1 MKGDPAMNP
10 RSIAFLFASLT
21 ASAIAGDSYWVFF
34 GTYTSG
40 KSPSKGIYRAK
51 FNSGTGELGKPEL
64 AAEAG
69 SPSFLAISPSKQ
81 TLYSVGEASGEGS
94 KAVSAYKLALPGG
107 ELTKL
112 NAVSAVG
119 QGPCHVNTDRTGQ
132 MLGIANYG
140 SGSVASYK
148 VAADGSLSESVSFVQ
163 HEGSSV
169 NPKRQTGPHAHSIN
183 FSPDNRYAYVC
194 DLGMDQIQIYKV
206 DPATGALTVNDP
218 AFAKTPVGGGPRHLA
233 FHPNGK
239 FVFVN
244 NEISL
249 TETVFGYDEQTGAL
263 TAVET
268 VSTLPEGEAVR
279 DGLSTAET
287 VVHPNGKFV
296 YVSNRGHDTIAV
308 FSFDAEKGKLTLIQN
323 APAEGEVPRNFNLDP
338 TGKWMIV
345 AHQKSNSVA
354 VLKVDEATGKLSF
367 TGTKHEVG
375 APVCVRFVGL
385 D

>member
-1 MKGDPAMNP
+1 MNP

-21 ASAIAGDSYWVFF
+21 ASAIAGEQYWVFF
-34 GTYTSG
+34 GTYTTG
-40 KSPSKGIYRAK
+40 KSSSKGIYRAR
-51 FNSGTGELGKPEL
+51 FHSGTGELGKPEL
-64 AAEAG
+64 AAELG
-69 SPSFLAISPSKQ
+69 SPSFLAIAPSKQ
-81 TLYSVGEASGEGS
+81 FLYAVGEAGGEGG
-94 KAVSAYKLALPGG
+94 KGVSAFKLALPGG
-107 ELTKL
+107 ELKPL

-119 QGPCHVNTDRTGQ
+119 EGPCHVNTDRTGQ
-132 MLGIANYG
+132 MVGIANYG

-148 VAADGSLSESVSFVQ
+148 VAADGSLSEAVSFIQ

-169 NPKRQTGPHAHSIN
+169 NPKRQAGPHAHSIN
-183 FSPDNRYAYVC
+183 FSPDNRFAYVC

-206 DPATGALTVNDP
+206 NQETGALTPNEP

-233 FHPNGK
+233 FHPTAP

-244 NEISL
+244 NEMSMA
-249 TETVFGYDEQTGAL
+249 ETVFAYDTKSGAL
-263 TAVET
+263 TAIET
-268 VSTLPEGEAVR
+268 VSTLPAGEVVSA
-279 DGLSTAET
+279 GLSTAET

-308 FSFDAEKGKLTLIQN
+308 FSFDVETGKLTLIQN
-323 APAEGEVPRNFNLDP
+323 ASAEGEVPRNFNLDP
-338 TGKWMIV
+338 SGKWMIV

-367 TGTKHEVG
+367 TGAKQEVG
-375 APVCVRFVGL
+375 APVCVRFVSL